1 MVKLLKKMIII
12 LLVVLGVTV
21 TTNASYSVVITIP
34 IESDSS
40 SPIFIE
46 ENGKKQEITSNE
58 LRLEYDK
65 VGTHEYTIYA
75 DGYNE
80 KYSLSVFVGTTDSGV
95 LYVEGVLTA
104 DNETKVDKITFK
116 KTAHD
121 TEKPNNDEPKVDT
134 KKSVDKIGTGVVDN
148 PVMWGAI
155 IALVLSL
162 LYLSKG
168 DKKC

>member
-1 MVKLLKKMIII
+1 MVKLLKKMIIT

-21 TTNASYSVVITIP
+21 TTNASNSVAINIP
-34 IESDSS
+34 IESDTSS
-40 SPIFIE
+40 IIVE
-46 ENGKKQEITSNE
+46 ENGIKQEVTGNE
-58 LRLEYDK
+58 LKLEYSK
-65 VGTHEYTIYA
+65 VGNHEYTIYA

-80 KYSLSVFVGTTDSGV
+80 KYSLSVFVGTNENGV
-95 LYVEGVLTA
+95 LYTEGVLTT
-104 DNETKVDKITFK
+104 DNKTKVDKITFK
-116 KTAHD
+116 KTTKD
-121 TEKPNNDEPKVDT
+121 IEKPNNDKPKVDT

-162 LYLSKG
+162 LYVAKG

>member
-1 MVKLLKKMIII
+1 MVNLLKKMIIT

-21 TTNASYSVVITIP
+21 TTNASYSVVVNIP

-40 SPIFIE
+40 SIIVE
-46 ENGKKQEITSNE
+46 ENGKKQEITGNE
-58 LRLEYDK
+58 LKLEYDK
-65 VGTHEYTIYA
+65 IGNHEYTIYA

-116 KTAHD
+116 KTAND
-121 TEKPNNDEPKVDT
+121 IEKPNNDEPKVDT

-162 LYLSKG
+162 LYVAKG

>member
-1 MVKLLKKMIII
+1 MVNILKKMIIT

-21 TTNASYSVVITIP
+21 TTNASYSVVINIP

-40 SPIFIE
+40 SIIVE
-46 ENGKKQEITSNE
+46 EEGKKQEITGNE

-65 VGTHEYTIYA
+65 VGNHEYTIYA

-80 KYSLSVFVGTTDSGV
+80 KYSLSVFVGTTDSGI
-95 LYVEGVLTA
+95 LYVEGVLTS
-104 DNETKVDKITFK
+104 DNQTKVDKITFK
-116 KTAHD
+116 KTNNEV
-121 TEKPNNDEPKVDT
+121 EKPSNDEPKVDT

-162 LYLSKG
+162 LYVAV
-168 DKKC
+168 DMH

>member
-1 MVKLLKKMIII
+1 MVKLLKKMIIT

-21 TTNASYSVVITIP
+21 TTNASNSVAINIP
-34 IESDSS
+34 IESDTSS
-40 SPIFIE
+40 IIVE
-46 ENGKKQEITSNE
+46 ENGIKQEVTGNE
-58 LRLEYDK
+58 LKLEYSK
-65 VGTHEYTIYA
+65 VGNHEYTIYV
-75 DGYNE
+75 DGYSE
-80 KYSLSVFVGTTDSGV
+80 KYLLSVFVGTNENGT
-95 LYVEGVLTA
+95 LYTESVLTT
-104 DNETKVDKITFK
+104 DNKTKVDKITFK
-116 KTAHD
+116 KTTND
-121 TEKPNNDEPKVDT
+121 IEKPNNDEPKVDT

>member
-1 MVKLLKKMIII
+1 MVKLLKKMIIT

-21 TTNASYSVVITIP
+21 TTNASYSVVINIP

-40 SPIFIE
+40 SIIVE
-46 ENGKKQEITSNE
+46 ENGKKQEITGSE

-65 VGTHEYTIYA
+65 VGNHEYTIYT

-80 KYSLSVFVGTTDSGV
+80 KYSLSVFVGTTEDGV
-95 LYVEGVLTA
+95 LYTEGVLTT

-116 KTAHD
+116 KTNND
-121 TEKPNNDEPKVDT
+121 VEKPSNDKPKVDT

-162 LYLSKG
+162 LYVAKG

>member
-1 MVKLLKKMIII
+1 MVNILKKMIIT

-21 TTNASYSVVITIP
+21 TTNASYSVVINIP

-40 SPIFIE
+40 SIIVE
-46 ENGKKQEITSNE
+46 ENGKKQEITGNE

-65 VGTHEYTIYA
+65 VGNHEYTIYA

-80 KYSLSVFVGTTDSGV
+80 KYSLSVFVGTTEDGV
-95 LYVEGVLTA
+95 LYTEGVLTT
-104 DNETKVDKITFK
+104 DNQTKVDKITFK
-116 KTAHD
+116 KTNND
-121 TEKPNNDEPKVDT
+121 VEKPSNDEPKVDT

>member
-1 MVKLLKKMIII
+1 MVKLLRKMIIT
-12 LLVVLGVTV
+12 LLIVLGITA
-21 TTNASYSVVITIP
+21 TTNAAYSVVITIP

-40 SPIFIE
+40 SIIVE
-46 ENGKKQEITSNE
+46 EDGKKQEITGNE

-65 VGTHEYTIYA
+65 VGNHEYTIYA

-80 KYSLSVFVGTTDSGV
+80 KYSLSVFVGTTEDGV
-95 LYVEGVLTA
+95 LYTEGVLTT
-104 DNETKVDKITFK
+104 DNQTKVDKITFK
-116 KTAHD
+116 KTNND
-121 TEKPNNDEPKVDT
+121 VEKPSNDEPKVDT

-162 LYLSKG
+162 LYVAKG
-168 DKKC
+168 DKRC

>member
-1 MVKLLKKMIII
+1 MVKLLKKIIST

-21 TTNASYSVVITIP
+21 TTNASYSVVINIP

-40 SPIFIE
+40 SIIVE
-46 ENGKKQEITSNE
+46 ENGKKQEITGNE

-65 VGTHEYTIYA
+65 VGNHEYTIYA

-80 KYSLSVFVGTTDSGV
+80 KYSLSVFVGTNENGA
-95 LYVEGVLTA
+95 LYTESVLTT
-104 DNETKVDKITFK
+104 DNKTKVDKITFK
-116 KTAHD
+116 KTNND
-121 TEKPNNDEPKVDT
+121 VEKPNNDEPKVDT

-162 LYLSKG
+162 LYVAKG
-168 DKKC
+168 DEKC

>member
-1 MVKLLKKMIII
+1 MVKLLKKMIIT
-12 LLVVLGVTV
+12 LLVVLGITV
-21 TTNASYSVVITIP
+21 TTNASYSVVINIP

-40 SPIFIE
+40 SIIVE
-46 ENGKKQEITSNE
+46 ENGKKQEITGNE

-65 VGTHEYTIYA
+65 VGNHEYTIYA

-80 KYSLSVFVGTTDSGV
+80 KYSLSVFVGTTEDGV
-95 LYVEGVLTA
+95 LYTEGVLTT

-116 KTAHD
+116 KTNND
-121 TEKPNNDEPKVDT
+121 VEKPSNDKPKVDT

-162 LYLSKG
+162 LYVAKG

>member
-1 MVKLLKKMIII
+1 MVKLLKKMIIT

-21 TTNASYSVVITIP
+21 TTNASYSVVINIP

-40 SPIFIE
+40 SIIVE
-46 ENGKKQEITSNE
+46 ENGKKQEITGNE

-65 VGTHEYTIYA
+65 VGNHEYTIYA

-80 KYSLSVFVGTTDSGV
+80 KYSLSVFVGTTEDGV
-95 LYVEGVLTA
+95 LYTEGVLTT

-116 KTAHD
+116 KTNND
-121 TEKPNNDEPKVDT
+121 VEKPRNDKPKVDT

-162 LYLSKG
+162 LYVAKG